1 MQDVTLIFGKVSAAG
16 QARSAV
22 GRSHNL
28 CMVTSRNE
36 IKAQRLGSGHQ
47 TIKLE
52 VPIALDARVRSDSA
66 SVIGNIRFDN
76 VAIKVLGEV
85 EHQMIDLELLCYSSS
100 VIDIAH

>member
-1 MQDVTLIFGKVSAAG
+1 MQDITLIFGKVRAAS
-16 QARSAV
+16 QTRSAI
-22 GRSHNL
+22 GGSHYL
-28 CMVTSRNE
+28 RMVASRHDIE
-36 IKAQRLGSGHQ
+36 AQCLGSSHQ

-52 VPIALDARVRSDSA
+52 VSVAFDAWVRSDSA